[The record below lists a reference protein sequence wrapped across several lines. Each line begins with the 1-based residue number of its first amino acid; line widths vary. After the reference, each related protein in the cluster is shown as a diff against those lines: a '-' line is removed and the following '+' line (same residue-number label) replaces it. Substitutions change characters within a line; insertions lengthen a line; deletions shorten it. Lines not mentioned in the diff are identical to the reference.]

1 MVNKKHLKKVNLT
14 EVIQQSAP
22 KAGVPKSRKISNLGS
37 FCRYVA
43 FVGLWYGFTTPNM
56 GSQLVECPIYRLVGV
71 LIFRAGTKDF
81 QWVRSFFQKYA
92 LSCICFTY
100 IRYGFLCHIWFF
112 IGRVGYE
119 TLRLVK
125 LDLS

>member
-22 KAGVPKSRKISNLGS
+22 KAGVPKSRKISNLGL

-56 GSQLVECPIYRLVGV
+56 GSQLVECPISRLFGV

-81 QWVRSFFQKYA
+81 QREGNGKPDNI
-92 LSCICFTY
+92 SCIFTN
-100 IRYGFLCHIWFF
+100 H
-112 IGRVGYE
+112 
-119 TLRLVK
+119 
-125 LDLS
+125 LD